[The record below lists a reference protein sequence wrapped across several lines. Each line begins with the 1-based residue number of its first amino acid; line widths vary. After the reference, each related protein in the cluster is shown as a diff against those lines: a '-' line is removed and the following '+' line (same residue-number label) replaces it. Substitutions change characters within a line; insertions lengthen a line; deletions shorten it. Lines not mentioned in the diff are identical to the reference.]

1 MYVCRWRHTTGYE
14 CKTNWENL
22 RQSIK
27 LFCVNCVDPQAVRQR
42 QADSV
47 FEPFFSVGF
56 ATQNPLNL
64 CGNKRE
70 RSRQVRNIF
79 SNKTTKTKSKWQQQI
94 LSKNN
99 NGEATTK
106 NRSSNNNESNET
118 TTEER
123 VAKKPKNNREKQKQK
138 QKNIQIV
145 YLGQLHRGSA
155 AELGAHKISN
165 SKSSATKHGGQTK
178 CNALL

>member
-1 MYVCRWRHTTGYE
+1 MYINGYLCGMWQVARELKKVTKKIGLNYIVCMYVGVLFVWRHTTGYE

-79 SNKTTKTKSKWQQQI
+79 SNKTTKTKSK
-94 LSKNN
+94 
-99 NGEATTK
+99 
-106 NRSSNNNESNET
+106 
-118 TTEER
+118 
-123 VAKKPKNNREKQKQK
+123 
-138 QKNIQIV
+138 
-145 YLGQLHRGSA
+145 
-155 AELGAHKISN
+155 
-165 SKSSATKHGGQTK
+165 
-178 CNALL
+178 